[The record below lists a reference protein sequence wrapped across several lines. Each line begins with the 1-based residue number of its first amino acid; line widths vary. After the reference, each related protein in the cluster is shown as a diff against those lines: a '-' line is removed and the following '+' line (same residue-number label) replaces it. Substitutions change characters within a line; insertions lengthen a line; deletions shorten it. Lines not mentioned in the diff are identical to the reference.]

1 MGTVRNVTWPLH
13 VKLFVLATLV
23 LSALFLLYLLRP
35 LLPPLGAALLLAS
48 ILRVPVNYLERRTGL
63 PRGGLTLFT
72 FLGVGVLVALAPVL
86 IVPPIIASIAELR
99 LNLTDAVNTLQ
110 AWAARPI
117 TLGPGISVV
126 PLSVLGP
133 TLEGIRN
140 VLTPLAGGVVSL
152 AGRLATSIT
161 WGVFVVVVTFWLV
174 KDYPLF
180 LRHLRALLPPPYQ
193 EELTRLGR
201 EIADTWDA
209 FLKGQFT
216 LALIIGTLL
225 SVVLWVLG
233 MPSPIALGLFSG
245 FMEFIPTLGPL
256 FAWLLAVTLALLQ
269 GSSWLPVSPVVFALI
284 VTLVYVL
291 FFQLDSVFFIPRI
304 VGRRV
309 HLHPL
314 VVFIGLIAGAMLAGV
329 IGVLLAAPTLATG
342 RVILRYVYNKLL
354 NQPPFPP
361 EEPLLTPERGWWQPE
376 RAREVRLILFDL
388 DGTLFET
395 DNLLVTRVEHVLRPL
410 ANLLEFDA
418 RRVARRLVMS
428 LEGVLNSLI
437 TFLDI
442 VRLDRPAFWLT
453 TKLDRWLH
461 GGSFS
466 RAPRLTT
473 HVRALLTDLQEH
485 YRLGVVTTRSREET
499 ERLLATAGIREFFSV
514 VVTRDEVRRLKP
526 HPEPIR
532 LAATRARVRPEQTL
546 VVGDTP
552 VDIRAAKAAGAL
564 AAGVLCGFGELE
576 ELQEADIIL
585 NTPAE
590 LWRWLP
596 KETMYSHVPL
606 TGEDGR

>member
-1 MGTVRNVTWPLH
+1 MRTVHDAKWPLH

-23 LSALFLLYLLRP
+23 LASLMMLYLIRP

-63 PRGGLTLFT
+63 PRSLLTLFT
-72 FLGVGVLVALAPVL
+72 FLAVGVLVALAPVL

-99 LNLTDAVNTLQ
+99 LNLTDAINALQ
-110 AWAARPI
+110 AWAAQPVV
-117 TLGPGISVV
+117 LGPGIAVV
-126 PLSVLGP
+126 PLRVLGP
-133 TLEGIRN
+133 TLDSIRN
-140 VLTPLAGGVVSL
+140 MLTPLAGSVVSL

-161 WGVFVVVVTFWLV
+161 WGIFVMVVTFWLV

-180 LRHLRALLPPPYQ
+180 LRHLRALLPPHYQ
-193 EELTRLGR
+193 DELTRLGR
-201 EIADTWDA
+201 EIASTWDA

-225 SVVLWVLG
+225 SIVLWVLG

-256 FAWLLAVTLALLQ
+256 FAWLLAVTLALLR
-269 GSSWLPVSPVVFALI
+269 GSSWLPVSPVIFALI
-284 VTLVYVL
+284 ITVVYLL

-309 HLHPL
+309 RLHPL

-329 IGVLLAAPTLATG
+329 IGVLLAAPVLATG

-354 NQPPFPP
+354 DFPPFPP

-376 RAREVRLILFDL
+376 RARQVRLILFDL

-395 DNLLVTRVEHVLRPL
+395 DNLLVARLAQVLRPV
-410 ANLLEFDA
+410 ANLLESDPH
-418 RRVARRLVMS
+418 RIARRLTMS
-428 LEGVLNSLI
+428 LEGFLNNLI
-437 TFLDI
+437 TILNLL
-442 VRLDRPAFWLT
+442 RLDRPAFWLT
-453 TKLDRWLH
+453 VRLDRWLY
-461 GGSFS
+461 GG
-466 RAPRLTT
+466 RVARTARLTP

-485 YRLGVVTTRSREET
+485 YILGVVTTRSRQET
-499 ERLLATAGIREFFSV
+499 EALLSAAGIRDFFRV
-514 VVTRDEVRRLKP
+514 IVTRDDVRRLKP

-532 LAATRARVRPEQTL
+532 LAAARAGVSPEQTL

-585 NTPAE
+585 NVPAE
-590 LWRWLP
+590 LWRWLTDTHP
-596 KETMYSHVPL
+596 SL
-606 TGEDGR
+606 TTTHPSMP